1 MNARISREF
10 TLDAGIHYE
19 GRFLINSY
27 VMELFMDVTTEDV
40 REQNIALERVK
51 YLLTEALDSCVFVDY
66 QDVAAIDNYLKANMK
81 VCPVP
86 EGPYDQII
94 GSVLMS
100 KFNAVTEGKLFVTE
114 VKICSRICDDLN
126 FYVEYDEE
134 MPLHTN
140 IGTWWHENNT
150 SICDIKLKP
159 NRKEKI
165 VELKRESK
173 DWDDVGLT
181 WKPKTKG
188 KPKIV
193 YIDPAI
199 QTD

>member
-27 VMELFMDVTTEDV
+27 IIELFMDVTTDDV

-51 YLLTEALDSCVFVDY
+51 YLLTESLDSCVFVDY

-100 KFNAVTEGKLFVTE
+100 KFNSVTEGKLFITE
-114 VKICSRICDDLN
+114 VKIGSRICDDLQ

-150 SICDIKLKP
+150 SICDVRLKP
-159 NRKEKI
+159 NNKDKV

-173 DWDDVGLT
+173 DWDDIGLT

-193 YIDPAI
+193 YIDPVS